1 MKMAVL
7 KHLHPMIGVDFHDE
21 IAPPG
26 IPAPKIPHLTAG
38 LLCFPPWGVVTGKPN
53 GTVWTT
59 HAMSLAQGTD
69 MGFLIP
75 HIPLPPAPANL
86 LAPILTLVSGS
97 KSHFGAHNHLTPQGP
112 LAFACLVVVNLN
124 LNCAGPTMPPL
135 PTGFVFAVF
144 QLTWQG
150 VTLGDL
156 IAGALH
162 MLVDIVVQHL
172 INRFLSR
179 GPASKA
185 FDWLNRKIGGALA
198 ARTYVN
204 FVKLSAVGAKT
215 VPQVIQAVMQGSRRS
230 LILGYGLIEQAP
242 GILAG
247 YAIGTPIGYSPA
259 WAPTSQAEGYAD
271 QGQDAV
277 ARGVDWGADKVQGA
291 LHRFF
296 DNPAIEQHPS
306 PGTTSGP
313 PVMPA
318 PPTSPP
324 SAAPPGTPSPVPQAP
339 PTPPASGGH

>member
-1 MKMAVL
+1 MRMAVL

-38 LLCFPPWGVVTGKPN
+38 FLGVPPWGMVTGRIN
-53 GTVWTT
+53 GDVWTT
-59 HAMSLAQGTD
+59 HALSVAQGSD

-75 HIPLPPAPANL
+75 HIPLPTAPANL
-86 LAPILTLVSGS
+86 LAPILFVVSGS

-112 LAFACLVVVNLN
+112 LAFACLVVINLN
-124 LNCAGPTMPPL
+124 VNCAGPTMPPL

-144 QLTWQG
+144 QTAWQG

-156 IAGALH
+156 VAGALH
-162 MLVDIVVQHL
+162 MLVDIVVQFA

-179 GPASKA
+179 GPGGKA
-185 FDWLNRKIGGALA
+185 FDWLNRKIGSALA

-215 VPQVIQAVMQGSRRS
+215 VPQVIQAVMQGSRLS
-230 LILGYGLIEQAP
+230 MLLGYGLLEQAP

-247 YAIGTPIGYSPA
+247 YAIGTPIGYSPPIV
-259 WAPTSQAEGYAD
+259 PTSLAENYAD
-271 QGQDAV
+271 QAQSAAASD
-277 ARGVDWGADKVQGA
+277 VDWGADKVDQA

-296 DNPAIEQHPS
+296 DSPAIEQHPS
-306 PGTTSGP
+306 TPGPTSGP
-313 PVMPA
+313 PLA
-318 PPTSPP
+318 PPPPTAPPSPP
-324 SAAPPGTPSPVPQAP
+324 AATAPSPRPQAP
-339 PTPPASGGH
+339 PTPPGGGH